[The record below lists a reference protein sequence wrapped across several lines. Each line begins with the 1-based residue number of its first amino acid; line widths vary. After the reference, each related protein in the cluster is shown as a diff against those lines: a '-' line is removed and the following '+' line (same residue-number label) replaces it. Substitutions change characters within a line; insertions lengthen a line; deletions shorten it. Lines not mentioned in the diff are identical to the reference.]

1 MLTNKQALD
10 ILKLDE
16 YATHEE
22 VRSAYKSA
30 LKKHHPDVDKSDGAF
45 LRSVIEAFQLLDK
58 SHKPKQRPITVLN
71 RNVFFR
77 VFKDDGFHHSVTI
90 PQVDM
95 TEPIEIRGMW
105 HNKEVR
111 IVLPA
116 GTKIPIEVKV
126 KNFIVEP
133 FFVRIS
139 FE

>member
-1 MLTNKQALD
+1 M
-10 ILKLDE
+10 I
-16 YATHEE
+16 
-22 VRSAYKSA
+22 
-30 LKKHHPDVDKSDGAF
+30 
-45 LRSVIEAFQLLDK
+45 IEAFKLLEK
-58 SHKPKQRPITVLN
+58 QHKPKAKPISVLN
-71 RNVFFR
+71 RNTFYR
-77 VFKDDGFHHSVTI
+77 VFNDDDFRHSVTI

-95 TEPIEIRGMW
+95 NEPIEIRGMW
-105 HNKEVR
+105 HNKELR